1 MKQVKKL
8 FAGTVLISIMF
19 LLNSCGDGYKE
30 FDLSQCKEVALQ
42 YLQEKY
48 GEKFEVTDCWEVKKY
63 IGSAGYVKVEVKKE
77 KDDNDNK
84 YLLIVYPKENKD
96 ENGDGYYDSY
106 EVTGDNYIQKLYED
120 YLKENLDSFLVK
132 NGFENFV
139 SSVGVGQ
146 MNKNIE
152 GYKVI
157 GFRKEIEIENFQNI
171 EIKDLLKKG
180 DFSVIFDIAM
190 CEKDYNDILES
201 ELPCMMQENLSEDE
215 VEVNIYL
222 YDENIFD
229 KSLFN
234 EENYIWPFLP
244 DEKVKKIKIDDYK
257 IEKS

>member
-106 EVTGDNYIQKLYED
+106 EVTSDDYMNELINNVIKEKIDGIFIDAGFPEFFSSMGMEIWDDREYKVGVTSSFVENDAYECSIEELFDRYKMYIVYNINILDENYNENMENEMTEILKDKISDDFINCRIYVYGKKNYNLEKIRIEQGED
-120 YLKENLDSFLVK
+120 YYVQEERKIQF
-132 NGFENFV
+132 FV
-139 SSVGVGQ
+139 
-146 MNKNIE
+146 E
-152 GYKVI
+152 G
-157 GFRKEIEIENFQNI
+157 N
-171 EIKDLLKKG
+171 
-180 DFSVIFDIAM
+180 
-190 CEKDYNDILES
+190 
-201 ELPCMMQENLSEDE
+201 
-215 VEVNIYL
+215 
-222 YDENIFD
+222 
-229 KSLFN
+229 
-234 EENYIWPFLP
+234 
-244 DEKVKKIKIDDYK
+244 
-257 IEKS
+257 